1 MIRFR
6 LRELMAERQFR
17 EGRVITVAD
26 VAEATGIH
34 RVTLSRILNQRG
46 YATRTDIVEK
56 LCRYFECE
64 VGDFMQLA
72 PDEAPPS
79 DPIK

>member
-17 EGRVITVAD
+17 EGKVITVAD

-56 LCRYFECE
+56 LCRYFDCE
-64 VGDFMQLA
+64 VGEFMQLA
-72 PDEAPPS
+72 PDKSAP
-79 DPIK
+79 DE